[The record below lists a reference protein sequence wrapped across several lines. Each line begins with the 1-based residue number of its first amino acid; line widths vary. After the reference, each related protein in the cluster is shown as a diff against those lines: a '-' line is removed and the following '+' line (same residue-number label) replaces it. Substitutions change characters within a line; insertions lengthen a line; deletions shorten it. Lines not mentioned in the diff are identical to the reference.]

1 MRNQITGG
9 CHLHHIVDVESVR
22 YGLDMEYF
30 IKIIDVHAVMVS
42 WPWSLDL
49 IRTKRGIELKQ
60 NKLPAKIQAIK
71 NLFEGDEDFLLCD
84 GYQSGLGSKGVH
96 SLIISW
102 SEWVMDYFYG

>member
-1 MRNQITGG
+1 M
-9 CHLHHIVDVESVR
+9 HHIVDVENVR
-22 YGLDMEYF
+22 YGLDMVCF
-30 IKIIDVHAVMVS
+30 TKIIDVHAVMVN

-49 IRTKRGIELKQ
+49 IIRKRGIELKRV
-60 NKLPAKIQAIK
+60 KIPLKIKAIK

-102 SEWVMDYFYG
+102 SEWMMDYFYG